1 MEEQGL
7 ITSFPIWAV
16 FLATALIVLL
26 AIEVGYRHGKVVQSR
41 SEEDREKEAPV
52 GAMVGA
58 ALGLLALLLAF
69 TFGMAEDSFQA
80 RRVVLQQEANAIR
93 DTYLR
98 AQMLAEPHRTEVRSI
113 LRAYV
118 DERLKWAEVGTHGVM
133 PSSAAL
139 LDRLWAQTVA
149 VGDQG
154 QAVDIVAS
162 FVDSVSEI
170 IKLNEERRL
179 LRERSRI
186 PHAFGAV
193 VFLIAI
199 LTFAAMGYHAGVAG
213 TIRSPAMVAVAV
225 VFSLVIMLIVD
236 LNRPGQGFINV
247 SQEPMHELRSSMA
260 ASKP

>member
-1 MEEQGL
+1 L

-16 FLATALIVLL
+16 FLATTLVVLL
-26 AIEVGYRHGKVVQSR
+26 AIEVGYRRGRVVQSR
-41 SEEDREKEAPV
+41 SEADREKEAPV
-52 GAMVGA
+52 GAMVSA

-80 RRVVLQQEANAIR
+80 RRVALQQEANAIR
-93 DTYLR
+93 HTYLR
-98 AQMLAEPHRTEVRSI
+98 AQMLAEPHRTEVRNI

-118 DERLKWAEVGTHGVM
+118 DDRLKWAEVGTRGVM

-154 QAVDIVAS
+154 MGLDIVAS

-170 IKLNEERRL
+170 IRLNEERWL

-186 PHAFGAV
+186 PLAFGAV

-236 LNRPGQGFINV
+236 LNRPGQGFINI
-247 SQEPMHELRSSMA
+247 SQEPMAELRNSMA
-260 ASKP
+260 ASRP